1 MQRIVTIVE
10 GDGDVQA
17 VPILLSRLLNH
28 YGWSVNWY
36 VSRPIRVGNLGN
48 LKKNLNRFLELATL
62 EKDCSAIM
70 ILLDLDEG
78 CPKEQSFALAD
89 AIRELQLLYPVAIV
103 MAHREYEAWFLAS
116 MQTIAGHC
124 DIPQD
129 VRFDGEVERVR
140 GAKEWLTANMTQ
152 SPRPR
157 RYKETLHQAEMTTL
171 IDVDLAAQTSR
182 SFRRLVHALEEL
194 TATLDSVQV
203 GLVTPLKSGVE

>member
-17 VPILLSRLLNH
+17 VPILLSRLLNY

-48 LKKNLNRFLELATL
+48 LKKNLNRFL
-62 EKDCSAIM
+62 
-70 ILLDLDEG
+70 
-78 CPKEQSFALAD
+78 
-89 AIRELQLLYPVAIV
+89 
-103 MAHREYEAWFLAS
+103 
-116 MQTIAGHC
+116 
-124 DIPQD
+124 
-129 VRFDGEVERVR
+129 
-140 GAKEWLTANMTQ
+140 
-152 SPRPR
+152 
-157 RYKETLHQAEMTTL
+157 
-171 IDVDLAAQTSR
+171 DLAAQTSR